1 MTDRWRLAALFLAAC
16 AAPPTAPR
24 PAFPTRATPPTSW
37 VTRVSP
43 MPLDGQREPTVC
55 EGRDA
60 LGRIVFGPYRV
71 EHNGAQSIAADDL
84 SVSPLI
90 ACAPIDGP
98 AWLFASADGAL
109 LRAPTFLG
117 PLTRLADTA
126 GVPLVRAVPSAG
138 VVAAFD
144 GAGALWIGAPDGT
157 LRPTALP
164 ADGTVLG
171 AAFESAELGYV
182 VVAPGVVLETRDRGE
197 HVSAIDTGGVGVR
210 GATLTAGRLALETTK
225 RADAERPKLAPG
237 EALAIATRASA
248 GFDAVLLD
256 DGTRLTRALA
266 SSSGVLR
273 ATLPDGSSVDL
284 PLPRPERCSVV
295 R

>member
-1 MTDRWRLAALFLAAC
+1 
-16 AAPPTAPR
+16 
-24 PAFPTRATPPTSW
+24 
-37 VTRVSP
+37 
-43 MPLDGQREPTVC
+43 
-55 EGRDA
+55 
-60 LGRIVFGPYRV
+60 
-71 EHNGAQSIAADDL
+71 
-84 SVSPLI
+84 
-90 ACAPIDGP
+90 
-98 AWLFASADGAL
+98 
-109 LRAPTFLG
+109 
-117 PLTRLADTA
+117 
-126 GVPLVRAVPSAG
+126 
-138 VVAAFD
+138 
-144 GAGALWIGAPDGT
+144 
-157 LRPTALP
+157 
-164 ADGTVLG
+164 
-171 AAFESAELGYV
+171 
-182 VVAPGVVLETRDRGE
+182 
-197 HVSAIDTGGVGVR
+197 VR